1 MSGIGGIT
9 YGQSQYAHSGS
20 KVFGNK
26 FFKEYLYFKEEKT
39 FLSVV
44 FYTELLAL
52 AESFTTHLAILWER
66 FTESLLVAHI
76 IAQVSIKKT
85 IINTLA
91 ITNPS
96 VLTFGRA
103 FREFLKT
110 LDSVGYFIRNT
121 VSFKEIIRILH
132 KKYLIIKK
140 GWKESF
146 STNDNG
152 LERISGF
159 VQKDVIR
166 VLHKKPLVSIKHV
179 FVFFLGIKD
188 FVRRKIDGIPTGWAK
203 KIRSETIW
211 QKTDKGD
218 TAWEKRIRKDI

>member
-96 VLTFGRA
+96 VLIFGRA

-146 STNDNG
+146 SINDSG
-152 LERISGF
+152 LERIAGF
-159 VQKDVIR
+159 IQKDVVKI
-166 VLHKKPLVSIKHV
+166 LHKRPVVRIRHAYTFFIGLVGS
-179 FVFFLGIKD
+179 
-188 FVRRKIDGIPTGWAK
+188 VRRKLNGVSIGWTK
-203 KIRSETIW
+203 GTRPETDW
-211 QKTDKGD
+211 QKSNRVDTD
-218 TAWEKRIRKDI
+218 WEKRIRKDI